1 MKCIEYMESLSY
13 TYVNRK
19 TGNPKTGRKMINFKI
34 FCELLAK
41 MMPGT
46 IDFTIVFRE
55 YRRNEKPE
63 KLGIVAFYY
72 FYDYILTDVE
82 MKSPRNWT
90 L

>member
-13 TYVNRK
+13 TYVDRK

-41 MMPGT
+41 MMPGI

-63 KLGIVAFYY
+63 KLGIATTRFRLGAS
-72 FYDYILTDVE
+72 FLRLVE
-82 MKSPRNWT
+82 MKSPK
-90 L
+90 

>member
-19 TGNPKTGRKMINFKI
+19 TGNPKIGRKMIIFKI

-63 KLGIVAFYY
+63 KLGIVAIHSFTVN
-72 FYDYILTDVE
+72 FIEV
-82 MKSPRNWT
+82 
-90 L
+90 